1 MEREIEF
8 KKKNLNFQQNR
19 GKNRDFIGIKVKS
32 HRPLISNNS
41 ISKLDKGSDETN
53 TNSDTNRR
61 KEQRDTNN
69 TKRRKETDFRDKI
82 ALGERNAFPLT
93 KARNEREFHAE
104 TRLPGRSVEMN
115 SGANCS
121 IQVCVGWP
129 IAL

>member
-1 MEREIEF
+1 MKRIRIATRIEERNREI
-8 KKKNLNFQQNR
+8 R
-19 GKNRDFIGIKVKS
+19 I
-32 HRPLISNNS
+32 H
-41 ISKLDKGSDETN
+41 
-53 TNSDTNRR
+53 
-61 KEQRDTNN
+61 